1 MNYYFTRMY
10 ICIITDIDVRSR
22 VWKRKY
28 YHDLQHKKEQL
39 RHTRT
44 SEQMITEKGNKVK
57 KKNSR
62 IKNSDQPEIVTS
74 EDSGSHS
81 GIIDS
86 LGNDFI
92 DYFVMF
98 C

>member
-1 MNYYFTRMY
+1 M
-10 ICIITDIDVRSR
+10 ITDIDVRSR

-39 RHTRT
+39 KHTRT
-44 SEQMITEKGNKVK
+44 SEPKMTEKGNKVK
-57 KKNSR
+57 KKYSK

-74 EDSGSHS
+74 EDSGSFS
-81 GIIDS
+81 GISDSDGNSCIDHNIM
-86 LGNDFI
+86 L
-92 DYFVMF
+92 